1 MEIGS
6 IALLIVLGAAVGFVA
21 GLLGIGGGMLMVPFM
36 TMLLTA
42 QGFPSDAIIKVAIA
56 TSLTT
61 ILFTSL
67 SSVRAHHL
75 RGAVLWPVVAS
86 LAPGILFGSLIGAQI
101 AAYMPNRLLAVL
113 FAVFI
118 GFSAV
123 QMLLNRKPKATRQL
137 PGSVGM
143 FGAGSG
149 IGALAALVGAGGGFV
164 SVPFMA
170 WCNVP
175 IRTAVATSAA
185 LGFPIALAGSIGYAI
200 AGWNVPLPSW
210 TLGYIY
216 LPALVCIA
224 IASVLTAP
232 AGART
237 AHALPTDK
245 LRRIFALVLFSLAAY
260 MMWKAFH

>member
-6 IALLIVLGAAVGFVA
+6 LALLVLLGAAVGFVA

-42 QGFPSDAIIKVAIA
+42 QAFPPDAVIKVAVA

-67 SSVRAHHL
+67 SSVRAHHQ
-75 RGAVLWPVVAS
+75 RGAVLWPVAKL

-101 AAYMPNRLLAVL
+101 AAYLPGRLLALL
-113 FAVFI
+113 FALFI
-118 GFSAV
+118 GFSAF
-123 QMLLNRKPKATRQL
+123 QMLRNKKPKASRQL
-137 PGSVGM
+137 PGSLGM
-143 FGAGSG
+143 FSAGSG
-149 IGALAALVGAGGGFV
+149 IGALSALVGAGGGFA
-164 SVPFMA
+164 SVPFMT

-200 AGWNVPLPSW
+200 AGWQAPLPRL

-224 IASVLTAP
+224 TASVLTAP
-232 AGART
+232 WGARA

-245 LRRIFALVLFSLAAY
+245 LRHVFALVLFALAAY
-260 MMWKAFH
+260 MLWKALH

>member
-200 AGWNVPLPSW
+200 AGWNVPLPNW

>member
-6 IALLIVLGAAVGFVA
+6 IALLIVLGVAVGFVA

-42 QGFPSDAIIKVAIA
+42 QGFPPEAIIKVAIA

-67 SSVRAHHL
+67 ASVRAHHL

-86 LAPGILFGSLIGAQI
+86 LAPGILLGSLIGAQI
-101 AAYMPNRLLAVL
+101 AAYMPDKLLALL

-137 PGSVGM
+137 PGSMGM

-185 LGFPIALAGSIGYAI
+185 LGFPIALAGSIGYVI
-200 AGWNVPLPSW
+200 AGWKLPLPNW

-224 IASVLTAP
+224 TASVLTAP
-232 AGART
+232 VGART

>member
-42 QGFPSDAIIKVAIA
+42 QGFPADAIIKVAIA

-101 AAYMPNRLLAVL
+101 AAYMPDRLLALL

-137 PGSVGM
+137 PGSIGM

-185 LGFPIALAGSIGYAI
+185 LGFPIALAGSIGYVI

-224 IASVLTAP
+224 TASVLTAP
-232 AGART
+232 VGARI

-260 MMWKAFH
+260 MSWKALH